1 MKKRLFGSAN
11 FNKKVSNTPL
21 PRWFPEIERIDW
33 DQYDYIYSDTVDVIS
48 IFRLILT
55 ANPSIAIQSCIR
67 LNREITH
74 QDINEI
80 VASAVIPFYLKILNE
95 DSLSPET
102 LETVAASVSMLTDNI
117 VWIIEKFERQ
127 DEPKSF
133 DFLNPGYPRIPSED
147 EEFYNE
153 QSLVLDTLWQSY
165 LSFLQSTQSGKS
177 NLYKVHIIE
186 LMVSLIVCRRAKSPE
201 SETPFYKETC
211 AAIFDFL
218 RITTCDERKKTEVVS
233 AVMKLARYD
242 HTLILRLRDWGKE
255 WADFIW
261 VPRTVAFE
269 IAEFENGA
277 YATSEEIALRK
288 TLSRCGLWNNS
299 KYLPAAESAEI
310 WREWHKQITRYE
322 TAVHTIPILKRILKP
337 PY

>member
-1 MKKRLFGSAN
+1 MKKRLFGTAN
-11 FNKKVSNTPL
+11 SNKKIYNISL
-21 PRWFPEIERIDW
+21 PSWFPEIERIDW
-33 DQYDYIYSDTVDVIS
+33 DQYDYIYSDTVDVTS

-55 ANPSIAIQSCIR
+55 AHPSIAVESCIS

-80 VASAVIPFYLKILNE
+80 AASAVIPFYIKILDE
-95 DSLSPET
+95 DSLPSEV
-102 LETVAASVSMLTDNI
+102 LEIVAASVSMLTDNI
-117 VWIIEKFERQ
+117 SRIREEFESQ
-127 DEPKSF
+127 DEPRSF

-147 EEFYNE
+147 EEFYNR
-153 QSLVLDTLWQSY
+153 QSLVLDRLWQSY
-165 LSFLQSTQSGKS
+165 LSFLQSTQSSKS

-186 LMVSLIVCRRAKSPE
+186 LMVSLVVSRRAKSPE

-211 AAIFDFL
+211 AAVFDFL
-218 RITTCDERKKTEVVS
+218 RNTTADERKKTEVVS

-242 HTLILRLRDWGKE
+242 QSLIPRLRDWGKE
-255 WADFIW
+255 WENFIW

-277 YATSEEIALRK
+277 HATSEEITLRK
-288 TLSRCGLWNNS
+288 TLSRCGLWDNS
-299 KYLPAAESAEI
+299 KYLPAAESAKI
-310 WREWHKQITRYE
+310 WREWHKKTARYE
-322 TAVHTIPILKRILKP
+322 TTVHTIPILKKFLKP